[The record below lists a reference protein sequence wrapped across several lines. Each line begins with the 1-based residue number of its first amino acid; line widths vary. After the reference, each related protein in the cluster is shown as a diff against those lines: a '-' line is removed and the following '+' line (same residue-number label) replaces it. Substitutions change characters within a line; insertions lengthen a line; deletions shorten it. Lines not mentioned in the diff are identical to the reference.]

1 MQTRFQKLLV
11 VAWLAACVLVA
22 PALAVEYFVAPGG
35 ADGNG
40 GSGWSDAFATISNAV
55 ARADATIVTVSN
67 GTYNTAA
74 QIFVTKAITIRS
86 FGGGIHGGLAN
97 ATNTIVDRGR
107 GIRVFNLS
115 DAGAVLDGLTIT
127 GGGGGGKYNP
137 GKGIYMTGG
146 SVLNCVVKEN
156 GTGQGHN
163 DGNAGGGGI
172 YMTGGLVSNC
182 TIKANQLVEF
192 SGAGVSAGGSSTI
205 THCRILENVQWAHYN
220 HPTHGGGIYASSA
233 SVRIRNCLV
242 AGNVIR
248 QNGGGIYG
256 GTVENC
262 TVVSNRTRSAE
273 ASGGGVYLTAGST
286 VSNSIVYFN
295 TVDGVHSNLNT
306 TVGMG
311 YSCFTLPDGTNN
323 GNISDDPQFV
333 DLAGGNYRLLE
344 SSPCLNSGDSSVVD
358 WATDLDGNYRT
369 KGIVDMGCYEFQPPA
384 GSILIVR

>member
-1 MQTRFQKLLV
+1 MRFGTLMM
-11 VAWLAACVLVA
+11 AWLVAAYALVT
-22 PALAVEYFVAPGG
+22 PVLAVEYFVAPGG

-40 GSGWSDAFATISNAV
+40 GLDWGDALGTISNAV

-74 QIFVTKAITIRS
+74 QIFVTNAITIRS
-86 FGGGIHGGLAN
+86 FGGGVHGGLAN

-115 DAGAVLDGLTIT
+115 DAGAALDGLTIT
-127 GGGGGGKYNP
+127 GGGGGGKHNP

-146 SVLNCVVKEN
+146 SVLNCIVKEN

-182 TIKANQLVEF
+182 TITANMLVEF
-192 SGAGVSAGGSSTI
+192 SGAGVWAGGSSEI
-205 THCRILENVQWAHYN
+205 VHCRIVENVQWANYN

-262 TVVSNRTRSAE
+262 TVVSNRTRLAT
-273 ASGGGVYLTAGST
+273 ATGGGVYLAAGST
-286 VSNSIVYFN
+286 LSNSIVYFN
-295 TVDGVHSNLNT
+295 TVAGVHSNLNT
-306 TVGMG
+306 AVGVG
-311 YSCFTLPDGTNN
+311 YSCFTLPDDTSN

-333 DLAGGNYRLLE
+333 DLAAGNYRLLE

-358 WATDLDGNYRT
+358 WARDLDGNRRIQ
-369 KGIVDMGCYEFQPPA
+369 GVVDMGCYEFQPPS